1 LFWCEAFASEQGRF
15 PYAVAFLSAY
25 AEQPI
30 IDYANL
36 KIQQEKFKSQI
47 VCIADKQIR
56 IPEYPPSLETPE
68 IKPLLNPSDK
78 GHV

>member
-1 LFWCEAFASEQGRF
+1 MNKAG
-15 PYAVAFLSAY
+15 Y

-47 VCIADKQIR
+47 VCIADGQIR
-56 IPEYPPSLETPE
+56 IPEYPPQP
-68 IKPLLNPSDK
+68 
-78 GHV
+78 